1 MPQVRNTYSS
11 NKKYKKRQKRNTN
24 ASNKKYKCFKSEIQM
39 LQIRNTNVSNRKCE
53 EERKSDI

>member
-1 MPQVRNTYSS
+1 MPQVRN
-11 NKKYKKRQKRNTN
+11 KY
-24 ASNKKYKCFKSEIQM
+24 ASNKKYKSVKKEIQM